1 MNVVL
6 ACTAVVLMA
15 LNSSV
20 WFCCFLLF
28 DADAVL
34 VSSSVSLRFSGCWS
48 GPEPVASDSMTGQT
62 KPVRGMNGG
71 LCVLRTSS
79 EVCSDESEVS

>member
-6 ACTAVVLMA
+6 AWTAVVLMA
-15 LNSSV
+15 LNNSE

-28 DADAVL
+28 DADVVL
-34 VSSSVSLRFSGCWS
+34 VPSSVSFRFSGCWS
-48 GPEPVASDSMTGQT
+48 GPEPVVSDSMIGQT
-62 KPVRGMNGG
+62 NPVRGMKGG

-79 EVCSDESEVS
+79 EVCRDESEVS